1 MRFRWKLLFL
11 LLIIAILPLI
21 IGRSFGV
28 RAVRNLGEEL
38 VSRQR
43 RGLVSHMKNRMQILV
58 DGYSAVL
65 WRGRELSEMA
75 LRFQAQEVERI
86 LRLAD
91 APVPEKIY
99 FAEDFNQGQ
108 NVPADIIPSSFHFR
122 ARPEDKMEL
131 INVSYSSQVFSL
143 APGVEKE
150 DVETDIARLSLMTPT
165 YRTIS
170 EPLQGLIFWQ
180 KTVLKNG
187 LHSAYP
193 GHNGIPSKLDSR
205 IQLWYMQALKD
216 EHLWSDPFVD
226 PETLQIVLAL
236 SKPVKGL
243 NGNIAGVTSIVI
255 PVSSLMDRKMLFKNI
270 PPETQAFMGYLAD
283 EPDTGRKRIRILA
296 REEHIDLTLR
306 SWRTE
311 LSTEWLTSGN
321 SAEFQAM
328 VEDFSTGKNN
338 ARRMPFQE
346 RDSLWVYGATQT
358 GAFLVLITPYKEFL
372 APARAAEE
380 YSKGL
385 IDNMISM
392 TGYFG
397 IGIILLVVVLAF
409 LFARTVTRPISIMSE
424 GAKNLADG
432 KFDTRVEIKS
442 RDEFGEMGRVFNSV
456 GPQLLERSQMRQ
468 SLELAR
474 QVQQNLL
481 PKSDPKVEG
490 LDIAG
495 TSIYCDQTGGDYYD
509 FLDRGANKDARLTVV
524 VGDVSDHGIPSAL
537 LMTTA
542 RALLRQRSF
551 RKGSLKE
558 IVSDVNLQLTRDT
571 EESGQFMTLFYCE
584 IDGHEKRIKWVRA
597 GHDPAI
603 IYSKTSDSF
612 RVLLG
617 QGIPLGIFGNAD
629 YEELQQ
635 PLEPGQIILIGTD
648 GIWEARNAE
657 GELFG
662 KEAFQKIVRNN
673 ADAQAYRILMTVTD
687 ALDSFR
693 YPLEQ
698 EDDVTLVVIKVEG

>member
-1 MRFRWKLLFL
+1 MRFRWKLLIL
-11 LLIIAILPLI
+11 LVIIAMLPLI
-21 IGRSFGV
+21 LGRSFGV

-43 RGLVSHMKNRMQILV
+43 RGLVSHMQNRMRILV

-86 LRLAD
+86 LRLED
-91 APVPEKIY
+91 APVPEKTY
-99 FAEDFNQGQ
+99 FAKDFNQGQ
-108 NVPADIIPSSFHFR
+108 NVPVDIFPSSFHFR
-122 ARPEDKMEL
+122 ARREDKMEL
-131 INVSYSSQVFSL
+131 IKLSYSSQVFHL
-143 APGVEKE
+143 APGVRKE
-150 DVETDIARLSLMTPT
+150 AVESDIARLSLMTPT

-170 EPLQGLIFWQ
+170 EPMQGLIFWQ
-180 KTVLKNG
+180 KTVLRNG

-205 IQLWYMQALKD
+205 IQLWYMQSLKD
-216 EHLWSDPFVD
+216 EHLWSNPYVD
-226 PETLQIVLAL
+226 PETRQIVLAV
-236 SKPVKGL
+236 SKPVKGS
-243 NGNIAGVTSIVI
+243 NGTIAGVTAIVI
-255 PVSSLMDRKMLFKNI
+255 PVSSLLDRKMLFKNM
-270 PPETQAFMGYLAD
+270 PPETQAFMGYLTE

-296 REEHIDLTLR
+296 REEHIDFTHR

-311 LSTEWLTSGN
+311 LSSEWLTSGN

-338 ARRMPFQE
+338 ARRMPFKE
-346 RDSLWVYGATQT
+346 RDSLWVYGATRT
-358 GAFLVLITPYKEFL
+358 GAFLILITPYKEFL

-380 YSKGL
+380 YTIGL

-409 LFARTVTRPISIMSE
+409 LFARTVTKPMDILSK
-424 GAKNLADG
+424 GARKLAAG
-432 KFDTRVEIKS
+432 KFDTQVEIKS
-442 RDEFGEMGRVFNSV
+442 RDEFGEMGRVFNSM

-468 SLELAR
+468 SLELAM

-481 PKSDPKVEG
+481 PKTDPSVEG

-509 FLDRGANKDARLTVV
+509 FLDRGAHKNARLTVV
-524 VGDVSDHGIPSAL
+524 VGDVSDHGIQSAL

-558 IVSDVNLQLTRDT
+558 IVSDVNLQLTRDI

-584 IDGHEKRIKWVRA
+584 IDGHEKWIRWVRA

-612 RVLLG
+612 HVLIG
-617 QGIPLGIFGNAD
+617 QGIALGIFENTD

-648 GIWEARNAE
+648 GIWEAINPK

-662 KEAFQKIVRNN
+662 KEAFQKIVRDN
-673 ADAQAYRILMTVTD
+673 ADAPANRILMAVID

-693 YPLEQ
+693 YPLDP